1 MIKGWRHPSPMLSQQ
16 SMPNLSSSTSTTE
29 KENSSESIFT
39 PLSLFLAL
47 RYVRRR
53 HGQGFSTFISAS
65 STIGIALG
73 TMILIVVLSAMNGF
87 EKALASKLLSIVP
100 HAELMSVNTPIPNW
114 SEKVKQVQAS
124 AEVSAAAPV
133 IVLTGMMQH
142 KAQLKALEIRGVD
155 VTLETLVSDIEN
167 YIVEGSWQ
175 ALNQI
180 EGTESVGQGIV
191 IGAGVAKKL
200 SVKLGDKVQLLLPA
214 NNSAANRTVFSSPIK
229 RYVNIVGIFKF
240 GGVVDETLA
249 YISLSQAANI
259 KNYASEE
266 AQGIRLK
273 FDDVFTAPNMIR
285 EIAYKF
291 DHYVYIKDWTRTQGH
306 LFNDIQM
313 VRMVMY
319 IVLVLVIAVASF
331 NIVSTLIM
339 AVNNKKGDI
348 AILKTMGASS
358 KLIMLTFIFQ
368 GLVNGLLGSLIGGGL
383 GVVLAINLAEI
394 VAFIERLFTFTLLS
408 ADVYFI
414 DHIPSHLQMSD
425 VYITMITA
433 LVMALLATIYPAWQ
447 ATKIEPAQVLG
458 QL

>member
-1 MIKGWRHPSPMLSQQ
+1 MSNMT
-16 SMPNLSSSTSTTE
+16 SSTNTAN
-29 KENSSESIFT
+29 KENASESIFA
-39 PLSLFLAL
+39 PLSVFLAL
-47 RYVRRR
+47 RYVRSR

-87 EKALASKLLSIVP
+87 EKALANKLLSIVP
-100 HAELMSVNTPIPNW
+100 HAELISVNTPIPNW
-114 SEKVKQVQAS
+114 PESIKQIQNTPQV
-124 AEVSAAAPV
+124 VAAAPV
-133 IVLTGMMQH
+133 ITLTGMMQH

-155 VTLETLVSDIEN
+155 VHLETLVSEIES

-175 ALNQI
+175 ALNNGDNNENI
-180 EGTESVGQGIV
+180 GNGII

-200 SVKLGDKVQLLLPA
+200 SVKLGDKVQILLPS
-214 NNSAANRTVFSSPIK
+214 NNVTTNPNVFSAPIN
-229 RYVNIVGIFKF
+229 RYVEIVGIFKF

-249 YISLSQAANI
+249 YVSLIQAADI
-259 KNYASEE
+259 KNYKSGET
-266 AQGIRLK
+266 QSIRLK
-273 FDDVFTAPNMIR
+273 FDDVFAAPNIISD
-285 EIAYKF
+285 IAYKF

-313 VRMVMY
+313 VRMIMF

-358 KLIMLTFIFQ
+358 KLIMLTFIYQ
-368 GLVNGLLGSLIGGGL
+368 GLVNGLLGSVIGGFL
-383 GVVLAINLAEI
+383 GVFLALNLADII
-394 VAFIERLFTFTLLS
+394 VFMEHLFSLTLLS

-414 DHIPSHLQMSD
+414 DHIPSHLHMPD
-425 VYITMITA
+425 VYITVITA
-433 LVMALLATIYPAWQ
+433 LIMSLLATIYPAWR
-447 ATKIEPAQVLG
+447 ATKVEPAQVLG
-458 QL
+458 QM